1 MNTRQSN
8 EGKAPGKAGANLA
21 ALGKNRHYTID
32 ANGKSLGRIASLAAK
47 TLMGKTEPRYTP
59 NIASP
64 VQVNIINAAKL
75 INTDKKQLLKKYT
88 SYSGYPG
95 GLKTEALGKLQIRR
109 GHAEPLRRA
118 IERMLPRNTLRVGRM
133 KNLKITV

>member
-1 MNTRQSN
+1 MENNMQTT
-8 EGKAPGKAGANLA
+8 E
-21 ALGKNRHYTID
+21 YTID
-32 ANGKSLGRIASLAAK
+32 ASGKTLGRVASLAAK
-47 TLMGKTEPRYTP
+47 TLMGKTEARYTP

-64 VQVNIINAAKL
+64 VKVTVVNAGKL
-75 INTDKKQLLKKYT
+75 VMTERKQLGKKYT

-95 GLKTEALGKLQIRR
+95 GLKIEALGKLRMR
-109 GHAEPLRRA
+109 KGHAEPLRRA

>member
-1 MNTRQSN
+1 MIKKS
-8 EGKAPGKAGANLA
+8 E
-21 ALGKNRHYTID
+21 YTID
-32 ANGKSLGRIASLAAK
+32 AAGKSLGRIASLAAK
-47 TLMGKTEPRYTP
+47 TLMGKTEPSYTP
-59 NIASP
+59 NIASQ
-64 VQVNIINAAKL
+64 VQVTVINASKL
-75 INTDKKQLLKKYT
+75 INTDKKKLGKKYT

-95 GLKTEALGKLQIRR
+95 GLKIEALGKLQVRK

>member
-1 MNTRQSN
+1 MMQTT
-8 EGKAPGKAGANLA
+8 E
-21 ALGKNRHYTID
+21 YTID
-32 ANGKSLGRIASLAAK
+32 ASGKTLGRVASLAAK
-47 TLMGKTEPRYTP
+47 TLMGKTEARYTP

-64 VQVNIINAAKL
+64 VKVTVVNAGKL
-75 INTDKKQLLKKYT
+75 ITTDRKKLGKKYT

-95 GLKTEALGKLQIRR
+95 GLKTEALGKLQVRK

-133 KNLKITV
+133 KNLKITA